1 MVSKNNN
8 LQLQKGLGVSN
19 TFKDNEGFIWYEEE
33 HFKEKSDEKANEIP
47 DLILNY

>member
-1 MVSKNNN
+1 MISKNKDLSLN
-8 LQLQKGLGVSN
+8 KGLNVSN

-47 DLILNY
+47 NLILNY